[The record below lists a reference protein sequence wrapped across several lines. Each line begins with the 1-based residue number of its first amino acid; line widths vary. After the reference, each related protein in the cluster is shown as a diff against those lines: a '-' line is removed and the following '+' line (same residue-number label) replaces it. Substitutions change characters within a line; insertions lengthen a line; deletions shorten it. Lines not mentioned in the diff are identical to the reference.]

1 MYCAICLKKV
11 KETNKVLT
19 NCKHTFHLSC
29 ILKNYKYNTDSGN
42 KCPICRNYLFST
54 NPENHIING
63 STFSPLRSVGAASL
77 GAASL
82 GAASLGAASLGAASL
97 GAASLAAG
105 PSLAIGS
112 AVPRVYYW
120 PPQPI
125 RHNTV
130 FYRQVFNRL
139 KTKLYRNISER
150 ERKLEMLKYSHLIV
164 NKLSYNELK
173 EKLSLYG
180 LSKRGYLR
188 ETFESK
194 LMHYMITS
202 EGLIV

>member
-1 MYCAICLKKV
+1 MYCTICLKEV

-54 NPENHIING
+54 NPENHIISG
-63 STFSPLRSVGAASL
+63 STFSPVIPFITRPVVTASL

-82 GAASLGAASLGAASL
+82 GAASLGAA
-97 GAASLAAG
+97 
-105 PSLAIGS
+105 SLAIGS

-125 RHNTV
+125 RHNTT

-202 EGLIV
+202 EGLVV

>member
-1 MYCAICLKKV
+1 MYCTICLKEV

-54 NPENHIING
+54 NHENHIISG
-63 STFSPLRSVGAASL
+63 STFSPVIQFITRP
-77 GAASL
+77 
-82 GAASLGAASLGAASL
+82 AASL

-105 PSLAIGS
+105 PSLGS

-125 RHNTV
+125 RHNTT

-164 NKLSYNELK
+164 NNLSYNELK
-173 EKLSLYG
+173 EKLTLCG

-194 LMHYMITS
+194 LMHHMITS

>member
-1 MYCAICLKKV
+1 MYCTICLKKV

-19 NCKHTFHLSC
+19 DCNHTFHLSC

-42 KCPICRNYLFST
+42 KCPVCRNYLFST

-63 STFSPLRSVGAASL
+63 STFSTLRSVGTASL

-82 GAASLGAASLGAASL
+82 GAASLGAA
-97 GAASLAAG
+97 
-105 PSLAIGS
+105 SLAIGS

-125 RHNTV
+125 RHNTA

-150 ERKLEMLKYSHLIV
+150 ERKVEMLKYSHLIV
-164 NKLSYNELK
+164 NNLSYNELK